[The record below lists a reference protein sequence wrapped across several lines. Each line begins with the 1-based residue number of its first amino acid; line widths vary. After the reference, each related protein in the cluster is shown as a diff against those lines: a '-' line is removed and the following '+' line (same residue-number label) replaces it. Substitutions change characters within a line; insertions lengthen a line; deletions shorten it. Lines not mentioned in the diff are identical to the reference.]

1 MGWPRGKPR
10 PPNAG
15 RKKGKLNRKTDA
27 LFDLCDEMGINPF
40 EALLRLSQNIDVEI
54 QLGALKEICKYL
66 YPQRKAI
73 EHTGESIKIS
83 GPIIYKTHFDV
94 IETGNEESK
103 AMEIESKKD
112 TQLQ

>member
-73 EHTGESIKIS
+73 EHTG
-83 GPIIYKTHFDV
+83 T
-94 IETGNEESK
+94 IETIQREFEVSWYDEPSNKIKNNITLQDTASK
-103 AMEIESKKD
+103 TSLPV
-112 TQLQ
+112 Q